1 MFALMEF
8 FSHISVVFF
17 PFTCPSLRQNVKMN
31 FDGEVEI
38 QDKVLFSED

>member
-1 MFALMEF
+1 MCVPLWNFVF
-8 FSHISVVFF
+8 ISVVFF

-38 QDKVLFSED
+38 QDRVLYSED